1 MLLVDEDDELP
12 ADDELLEVESDF
24 DESDDFE
31 EEESDELLLDDSE
44 LDAFSEAE
52 EPDRESVR

>member
-1 MLLVDEDDELP
+1 MVDEDDELP

-44 LDAFSEAE
+44 LDAFSDAE

>member
-31 EEESDELLLDDSE
+31 DEESDEPLLDDSE
-44 LDAFSEAE
+44 LDAFSDAE

>member
-1 MLLVDEDDELP
+1 MVDEDDELP

-31 EEESDELLLDDSE
+31 DEESDEPLLDV
-44 LDAFSEAE
+44 SEAE